1 MAKGRCVSL
10 CAISISRLIAAKLRN
25 SVPMPPNPPALET
38 AAASSAEVQVLIGA
52 RMIGCSMPNKEQS
65 GVVSM
70 VPSPHIHPA
79 RGTADAGNLA
89 ASRHLRQPAS

>member
-1 MAKGRCVSL
+1 
-10 CAISISRLIAAKLRN
+10 
-25 SVPMPPNPPALET
+25 
-38 AAASSAEVQVLIGA
+38 
-52 RMIGCSMPNKEQS
+52 MPNKEQS